1 MAEKAKSCIS
11 VCLYASSK
19 KALTAYIKEQGE
31 DPADYRFV
39 HQTTRWR
46 AVKIAWITC

>member
-1 MAEKAKSCIS
+1 MTESSKSRVSI
-11 VCLYASSK
+11 CLYASTK
-19 KALTAYIKEQGE
+19 AALTAYIKQQAE

-39 HQTTRWR
+39 HQATRWR